1 MGAIPQPYSFTPAE
15 SEIAEVKEAPLA
27 ALSNPAILETRVLPG
42 RDESVLFYH
51 HGPHVIWGAT
61 ARILAELLEALG

>member
-1 MGAIPQPYSFTPAE
+1 VI
-15 SEIAEVKEAPLA
+15 EAPLA